1 MLHSGSRIS
10 VAVDLTS
17 EEAADLAAVLAQVT
31 PSMLLP
37 LTGLS
42 GRPAVQMAARVA
54 VILDRLAENLATSMA
69 VD

>member
-1 MLHSGSRIS
+1 MDFAMLHSGSRIS

-17 EEAADLAAVLAQVT
+17 DE
-31 PSMLLP
+31 
-37 LTGLS
+37 
-42 GRPAVQMAARVA
+42 MAARVA